1 MDSNI
6 ADNKRIA
13 KNTMLLYFR
22 MLLIMAVTLYTSR
35 VVLNTLGVEDY
46 GIYNVVGGLVAMF
59 SLFSSSISV
68 SISRHITFELGK
80 GDEGDVNKVFSSAV
94 NIQIFM
100 ILIIFILAE
109 TVGLWFLNTH
119 MVFPPERS
127 FATNCVY
134 QLTILTFIVNLF
146 SIPYNAAIIAYE
158 RMKTFAYVSVVEAAM
173 KLGVAF
179 AIAYSGY
186 DKLVLYAVLMMTVS
200 VMTRVMY
207 GIYCKRNLVSCTYRR
222 IFDKEVLKNMFSY
235 AGWTYIGAS
244 AALLRDQGGN
254 ILINVFFGPA
264 VNAARGIAMQVQA
277 AVNQFAVNFTTAL
290 NPQIVKNYA
299 AQDFQRVK
307 FLIRTGTLG
316 SYFLLLLIA
325 LPILF
330 NTPYIL
336 ELWLKNV
343 PNETVTF
350 VRLALLFVMSE
361 AISTPLITAASASG
375 KIRNYQLLVGG
386 IQSLNFP
393 LSYILFRLGAPS
405 YSVLFV
411 AVILSQCCLTARLYV
426 LRKMIS
432 LSARVF
438 FKECYV
444 RIVLVTVLSLPLPF
458 AVSSCVNGGFMGLV
472 VSVLACTLSS
482 SAIIYFVGCTRHER
496 ELIHNKLNK
505 IVQKIQKL

>member
-1 MDSNI
+1 MDSNT

-235 AGWTYIGAS
+235 AGWTYIGTSS
-244 AALLRDQGGN
+244 ALFRDQGGN
-254 ILINVFFGPA
+254 ILINLFFGPII
-264 VNAARGIAMQVQA
+264 NAAYGIAAQVQT
-277 AVNQFAVNFTTAL
+277 AVNQFAINFTTAL
-290 NPQIVKNYA
+290 NPQLIKSYA
-299 AQDFQRVK
+299 AEEYDRVK
-307 FLIRTGTLG
+307 FLIKIGVLG
-316 SYFLLLLIA
+316 GYFLLLLIA
-325 LPILF
+325 LPIFF
-330 NTPYIL
+330 NTPFIL
-336 ELWLKNV
+336 KFWLGKV
-343 PNETVTF
+343 PPETVTF
-350 VRLALLFVMSE
+350 VKLSIIFAMSE
-361 AISTPLITAASASG
+361 SISNPLMKAASANG
-375 KIRNYQLLVGG
+375 HIRNYQLLVGG
-386 IQSLNFP
+386 IQFLNFP
-393 LSYILFRLGAPS
+393 LTYLFFLSGFPS
-405 YSVLFV
+405 FTVLIV
-411 AVILSQCCLTARLYV
+411 AIVLSQCCMLARLYI
-426 LRKMIS
+426 LRSMIN
-432 LSARVF
+432 LSAKSF
-438 FKECYV
+438 FVECYI
-444 RIVLVTVLSLPLPF
+444 RIIAVTLLAMLVPWGCSLIMDECFLTLVLSTLLCTI
-458 AVSSCVNGGFMGLV
+458 SSVF
-472 VSVLACTLSS
+472 
-482 SAIIYFVGCTRHER
+482 IIYSIGCTSKER
-496 ELIHNKLNK
+496 KFIKEEMSKIKQRFNK
-505 IVQKIQKL
+505 